1 MVFHFVDEPN
11 GDFFCPVCT
20 DLLTEPFL
28 TDCGHYICRICRD
41 QLLKT
46 SQGSCPSCR
55 EPDMLKS
62 ARISKYFQRKVNSL
76 QVHCRNY
83 KEGCKWIGEI
93 NSLHNHLDPEKQ
105 SCCIACPYCGKY
117 IQTGKVKDHVKHHCL
132 KRPTTCEYCGY
143 YNMHDIITENHYPV
157 CLRFP
162 IDCPNN
168 CAVKKLKR
176 CQLQQ
181 HLNECPLQL
190 VECPCSNTGCSVKLP
205 HKEMAAHT
213 LQQHNQVLKQ
223 IINQAVAITSPLATV
238 CTKFPYNLPPVV
250 FTITDFL
257 EKKQADEVWTSPPFY
272 THTRGYKF
280 CLKVY
285 PNGDLSGKNTHI
297 SVYACL
303 MRGEYDSELEW
314 PFEGAVSVQ
323 LCNWREEKNHL
334 RENFGR
340 EMFCAMKE
348 DTAIVYGNPEFITHT
363 DLTLNTTTNT
373 QYLYG
378 NCLQLKVGVALYSTT
393 LMIPS
398 WQDPLTTNQSVCEF
412 TLNRYSK
419 HKQSNSQY
427 ASPPFYTHPQGYKL
441 FLRVYAN
448 GFSRG
453 KGTHVSI
460 SACLMRG
467 EHDQHLQWPFTGEM
481 IIELL
486 NWKEDKQHH
495 TVMLSIDVS
504 SCFNRVIEE
513 IFGMSCGMPKF
524 IKHSSLSYNTAAN
537 TEYLY
542 NDCLRLSV
550 RDINVYSISFQ
561 HITPSWQWQNTAKSV
576 MHGEFTLTEFSKHKQ
591 LNSRNISP
599 PFYTHP
605 QGYKLCLFVYAN
617 GYGSGEGTH
626 VSVSACIMRGEYDQH
641 LQWPFKGTVIIE
653 LLNWKKDKRHHQNSL
668 CYEAQQVTDGIYGM
682 SLCLPNFISHISLYK
697 SNLSEYINND
707 CLRLRAI
714 VAQLL
719 WQ

>member
-1 MVFHFVDEPN
+1 ME
-11 GDFFCPVCT
+11 
-20 DLLTEPFL
+20 
-28 TDCGHYICRICRD
+28 
-41 QLLKT
+41 
-46 SQGSCPSCR
+46 
-55 EPDMLKS
+55 
-62 ARISKYFQRKVNSL
+62 
-76 QVHCRNY
+76 
-83 KEGCKWIGEI
+83 
-93 NSLHNHLDPEKQ
+93 
-105 SCCIACPYCGKY
+105 
-117 IQTGKVKDHVKHHCL
+117 
-132 KRPTTCEYCGY
+132 
-143 YNMHDIITENHYPV
+143 
-157 CLRFP
+157 
-162 IDCPNN
+162 
-168 CAVKKLKR
+168 R

-190 VECPCSNTGCSVKLP
+190 VECPCSNTGCSVQLP
-205 HKEMAAHT
+205 RREMAAHT
-213 LQQHNQVLKQ
+213 LQQHNQVLEQ
-223 IINQAVAITSPLATV
+223 NINQAVAITPPPNTASPQYL
-238 CTKFPYNLPPVV
+238 YNLPPVV
-250 FTITDFL
+250 FTLTDFL
-257 EKKQADEVWTSPPFY
+257 EKKQADKVWTSPPYY

-285 PNGDLSGKNTHI
+285 PNGDGSGKGTHI

-460 SACLMRG
+460 SACLMKG
-467 EHDQHLQWPFTGEM
+467 EHDQHLQWPFTGEI

-495 TVMLSIDVS
+495 IAIMSIDVN
-504 SCFNRVIEE
+504 SCLNRVTEG
-513 IFGMSCGMPKF
+513 IFGMSCGISQF
-524 IKHSSLSYNTAAN
+524 IKHSSLPYNTTNN

-550 RDINVYSISFQ
+550 RDVSVYSTSFQ
-561 HITPSWQWQNTAKSV
+561 HIPPSWQWQNTAKSV

-591 LNSRNISP
+591 LNNQAISP
-599 PFYTHP
+599 PFFSHSR
-605 QGYKLCLFVYAN
+605 GYKICLFVYAN
-617 GYGSGEGTH
+617 GYGSSEGTH
-626 VSVSACIMRGEYDQH
+626 VSISACLMRGEHDQN
-641 LQWPFKGTVIIE
+641 LQWPFKGKIFID
-653 LLNWKKDKRHHQNSL
+653 LLNWKEDKGHHRMSL
-668 CYEAQQVTDGIYGM
+668 YYEAQQVTDGIYGM
-682 SLCLPNFISHISLYK
+682 SLCLPNFISHISLYNS
-697 SNLSEYINND
+697 SNLHISEYVNND

-714 VAQLL
+714 VVLL
-719 WQ
+719 L

>member
-1 MVFHFVDEPN
+1 MAFHFVNEPN
-11 GDFFCPVCT
+11 GDLFCPVCT

-28 TDCGHYICRICRD
+28 THCGHYICRMCRD
-41 QLLKT
+41 QLLHT
-46 SQGSCPSCR
+46 SQSSCPSCR

-62 ARISKYFQRKVNSL
+62 ARINKYFQRKVNSL
-76 QVHCRNY
+76 QVRCHNY
-83 KEGCKWIGEI
+83 KEGCNWIGEI
-93 NSLHNHLDPEKQ
+93 NYLHEHLEQ
-105 SCCIACPYCGKY
+105 RCCIACPYCDEY
-117 IQTGKVKDHVKHHCL
+117 IQTIKIEDHMKHHCL
-132 KRPTTCEYCGY
+132 RRPTTCEHCGY
-143 YNMHDIITENHYPV
+143 HNMHDIITANHYPV
-157 CLRFP
+157 CPQFP
-162 IDCPNN
+162 IDCLNN
-168 CAVKKLKR
+168 CAVKELER

-181 HLNECPLQL
+181 HLSECPLQL
-190 VECPCSNTGCSVKLP
+190 VECPCSNTGCSVQLP
-205 HKEMAAHT
+205 RREMAAHT
-213 LQQHNQVLKQ
+213 LQQHNHVLEQ
-223 IINQAVAITSPLATV
+223 ITNQAVAITPPPDTVSPQYL
-238 CTKFPYNLPPVV
+238 YNLPPVV

-257 EKKQADEVWTSPPFY
+257 EKKQVDKMWTSPPYY

-285 PNGDLSGKNTHI
+285 PNGDGSGKDTHI

-340 EMFCAMKE
+340 EMFSAMKE

-363 DLTLNTTTNT
+363 DLTLNTITNT

-398 WQDPLTTNQSVCEF
+398 WQDPLTANQSVCEF
-412 TLNRYSK
+412 TLNGYSK

-441 FLRVYAN
+441 FFRVYAN

-460 SACLMRG
+460 SACLMKG
-467 EHDQHLQWPFTGEM
+467 ENDQHLQWPFTCEI

-495 TVMLSIDVS
+495 IAIMSIDVN
-504 SCFNRVIEE
+504 SCFNRVTEG
-513 IFGMSCGMPKF
+513 IFGMSCGISQF
-524 IKHSSLSYNTAAN
+524 IKHSSLPYNTTNN

-542 NDCLRLSV
+542 KDCLRLSV
-550 RDINVYSISFQ
+550 RDVNVYSISFQ
-561 HITPSWQWQNTAKSV
+561 HITPSWQWQNTAKSI
-576 MHGEFTLTEFSKHKQ
+576 MCGEFTLTEFSKHKQ
-591 LNSRNISP
+591 LNNQNITP

-605 QGYKLCLFVYAN
+605 QGYKLCLFVHAN

-626 VSVSACIMRGEYDQH
+626 ISVSPCLMKGKHDQH

-653 LLNWKKDKRHHQNSL
+653 LLNWKEDKGHHRNSL

-682 SLCLPNFISHISLYK
+682 SLCLPNFISHSSLYD
-697 SNLSEYINND
+697 SYTPYINND
-707 CLRLRAI
+707 CLRLRVI
-714 VAQLL
+714 VAQL
-719 WQ
+719 Q